1 MGQIR
6 RESER
11 TALVMWFLQDTSTRG
26 RLHRPR
32 GVSAAA
38 AEPQRPGEQRG
49 RRRENPSHDVGGERP
64 DERRRYGDL
73 GRSPLLQLEIS
84 TNFASIFQCVTITLL
99 AHYSE
104 LLVSSAKADLT
115 LQDAVKNTA
124 LHLAC
129 TKVRVTCLPPMTN
142 RNGSECL

>member
-1 MGQIR
+1 
-6 RESER
+6 
-11 TALVMWFLQDTSTRG
+11 MWFLQDTSTRG

-49 RRRENPSHDVGGERP
+49 RRRENPSHDGRRKRP

-73 GRSPLLQLEIS
+73 GRSPPLLS
-84 TNFASIFQCVTITLL
+84 FVSIFKCVTITLL
-99 AHYSE
+99 LARCSE

-129 TKVRVTCLPPMTN
+129 TKVGVTCLPTVTN

>member
-1 MGQIR
+1 MC
-6 RESER
+6 
-11 TALVMWFLQDTSTRG
+11 FLQDTSTRG

-49 RRRENPSHDVGGERP
+49 RRRENPSHDGRRKRP

-84 TNFASIFQCVTITLL
+84 INFVSIFKCVTIDHTSRSLL
-99 AHYSE
+99 RAAGEQRESRPHAAGRREEHRPSPR
-104 LLVSSAKADLT
+104 
-115 LQDAVKNTA
+115 
-124 LHLAC
+124 LH
-129 TKVRVTCLPPMTN
+129 
-142 RNGSECL
+142 